1 MFLYIN
7 NIYEEEINDLVLM
20 NNLYDYIYDMVG
32 LIV

>member
-20 NNLYDYIYDMVG
+20 NNLYDYVYDMVG
-32 LIV
+32 LMV